1 MVHLILLP
9 LLYSI
14 PFISIIADTDNFG
27 ALVTKE
33 ASYYPPPEY
42 PGLSLPLL
50 TTIYVSS
57 MVDRHDSNKPSPSD
71 AEVQDVNVQIQV
83 QAFSLQAKL
92 N

>member
-1 MVHLILLP
+1 MVHLSLLP
-9 LLYSI
+9 LLYTI

-50 TTIYVSS
+50 TTMQAAWSIVMIQTNQKIERMKYKTLTYKYKY
-57 MVDRHDSNKPSPSD
+57 KPSHFKP
-71 AEVQDVNVQIQV
+71 N
-83 QAFSLQAKL
+83 
-92 N
+92 